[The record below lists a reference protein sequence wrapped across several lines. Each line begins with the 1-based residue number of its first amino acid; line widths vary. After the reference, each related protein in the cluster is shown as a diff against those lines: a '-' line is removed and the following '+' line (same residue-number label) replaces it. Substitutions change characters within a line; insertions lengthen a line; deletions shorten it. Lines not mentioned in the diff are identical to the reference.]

1 MKQRSGGDIG
11 DNTNRHS
18 SSIPHG
24 THPLLM
30 QQQALGAQLGGLP
43 PSSSSPGPH
52 LPALSPAQHLLSHPT
67 LGLRCTPSSS
77 SKVRVARQG
86 TELSSGLRACA
97 SQAGD
102 RSSSKEQEESKGE
115 KLKEKK
121 IKLCQTERPKQWYRE
136 ARQERRFE
144 RHSAVTEVHSFR
156 S

>member
-1 MKQRSGGDIG
+1 
-11 DNTNRHS
+11 
-18 SSIPHG
+18 
-24 THPLLM
+24 M
-30 QQQALGAQLGGLP
+30 QQQALGAWPVGLP
-43 PSSSSPGPH
+43 TFSSSPGPS
-52 LPALSPAQHLLSHPT
+52 LPALSPARHLLSHPT

-86 TELSSGLRACA
+86 TELSRGLRACA
-97 SQAGD
+97 RQAGD

-121 IKLCQTERPKQWYRE
+121 IKLCQKEWPKQWYRE

-144 RHSAVTEVHSFR
+144 MHSTVTKAHSFR